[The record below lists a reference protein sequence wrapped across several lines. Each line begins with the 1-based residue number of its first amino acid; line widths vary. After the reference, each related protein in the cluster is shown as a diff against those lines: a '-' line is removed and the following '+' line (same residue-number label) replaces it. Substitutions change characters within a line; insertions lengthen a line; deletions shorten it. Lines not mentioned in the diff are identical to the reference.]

1 MLRSGF
7 VIGVVIALVIV
18 LTPQAVRAQIVNVQG
33 ALAKPPATDGA
44 VGQVEL
50 KLNWREGNNP
60 LLDVGGAG
68 SVVGRLGPVLGLV
81 LARGEYGTSRGLTL
95 TRKSFE
101 HARTRIELG
110 PQWRWEAFAQHEYDQ
125 FRRLS
130 LRALAGT
137 GPALQII
144 DDKAIA
150 LLAGAAYLFEYERLD
165 RRTGA
170 IDAGQR
176 STAHRASVYLT
187 GHEEPGAGV
196 LIVETVYAQPR
207 VDHPGDLRLL
217 AELSILSKLVSRVAL
232 KNSFT
237 VAYDRTPP
245 DGVRRYDTQL
255 EVAIVVTL

>member
-7 VIGVVIALVIV
+7 VVLVIV
-18 LTPQAVRAQIVNVQG
+18 LTTQAAKAQIVNVQG

-44 VGQVEL
+44 TGQVEL

-60 LLDVGGAG
+60 LFDIGGAG
-68 SVVGRLGPVLGLV
+68 SVVGRLGSVLGLV
-81 LARGEYGTSRGLTL
+81 LARGEYGTSAGLTL
-95 TRKSFE
+95 AKKSFE
-101 HARTRIELG
+101 HARTRIELD
-110 PQWRWEAFAQHEYDQ
+110 PRWRWEAFAQHEYDQ

-137 GPALQII
+137 GPALQIL

-150 LLAGAAYLFEYERLD
+150 LLAGAAVLYEYERLD
-165 RRTGA
+165 RRPGT
-170 IDAGQR
+170 IDAGLR
-176 STAHRASVYLT
+176 TSALRASVYLT

-196 LIVETVYAQPR
+196 LIIETIYAQPR
-207 VDHPGDLRLL
+207 LDHPGDLRLL
-217 AELSILSKLVSRVAL
+217 GELAVQSKLVSRVAL
-232 KNSFT
+232 KDSFT

-255 EVAIVVTL
+255 EVAVVVTF

>member
-7 VIGVVIALVIV
+7 VIGVLVIV

-44 VGQVEL
+44 IGQVEL

-60 LLDVGGAG
+60 LFDVGGGG

-81 LARGEYGTSRGLTL
+81 LGRGEYGTSRGLTL

-110 PQWRWEAFAQHEYDQ
+110 PQWRWEAFVQHEYDQ

-165 RRTGA
+165 RRAGA
-170 IDAGQR
+170 SDAGLC

-207 VDHPGDLRLL
+207 LDHPGDLRLL
-217 AELSILSKLVSRVAL
+217 GELSILSKLVSRVAL